1 MVSPSMRDVTLQA
14 CSWPCYEA
22 LMPELNLNPRAGPR
36 QEGLE
41 RGRAGVLSK
50 STALLPPLLA
60 PTTGIHFS
68 MCLRRAGR
76 LRQERGEGTV
86 YCQEPRKRLGEVSSA
101 LQ

>member
-1 MVSPSMRDVTLQA
+1 
-14 CSWPCYEA
+14 
-22 LMPELNLNPRAGPR
+22 MPELNLNPRAGPR

-86 YCQEPRKRLGEVSSA
+86 YCQEPRKGDL
-101 LQ
+101 LP